1 MAQRPYSTLHSP
13 DDVHRLN
20 QAQVSQYSL
29 HTPTD
34 VISPHSFRTSPPP
47 PHQYQQQQ
55 PHHLHAMDTT
65 EYQLTDYPSQPHQQ
79 QPQQQ
84 QEQQSDPRLQQPPQ
98 QQQQQQQR
106 SYVASPT
113 TPTSPRFSS
122 PPPAFDSQYPDSRT
136 HISPPTSPTF
146 APPPT
151 SESSH
156 PVPTT
161 INNSLPVP
169 PEPIQAPTYNPSHD
183 TPHTL
188 KAPVYTP
195 GGGSG
200 PNGGVHAPGQ
210 IGHPNQQHGREDY
223 HHGLCDCFS
232 DFSTCCAGYWCPC
245 ILYSRTNHRL
255 KTSPNSNLND
265 FHSCNGHCIT
275 FCVLGPI
282 SSGIFTTLQ
291 RTRIREKYRLEGS
304 LASDCGK
311 AYCCVMCTL
320 VQDEREVRD
329 REDERRRFSGPGS
342 GVVGEGGY
350 RRQETMVY
358 GSRD

>member
-13 DDVHRLN
+13 DDVHRFN
-20 QAQVSQYSL
+20 QAQASQYSL

-34 VISPHSFRTSPPP
+34 VVSPHSFRTSPPSP
-47 PHQYQQQQ
+47 RQQQQ
-55 PHHLHAMDTT
+55 SHHPYTMDATG
-65 EYQLTDYPSQPHQQ
+65 YQLADYPSQ
-79 QPQQQ
+79 
-84 QEQQSDPRLQQPPQ
+84 PQ
-98 QQQQQQQR
+98 QQQQQQQQSDPR
-106 SYVASPT
+106 LQHQQQQQQPYVISPT
-113 TPTSPRFSS
+113 TPTSPHFSS
-122 PPPAFDSQYPDSRT
+122 PPSTFENKYADPRT
-136 HISPPTSPTF
+136 HASPPTSPTF

-161 INNSLPVP
+161 IGGSLPVP

-183 TPHTL
+183 TPHTP
-188 KAPVYTP
+188 KTPVYTP

-210 IGHPNQQHGREDY
+210 IGHPNQQHGREEY

-232 DFSTCCAGYWCPC
+232 DFSTCCVGYWCPC

-265 FHSCNGHCIT
+265 FHNCNGHCIT

-282 SSGIFTTLQ
+282 SWIFTTLQ

-329 REDERRRFSGPGS
+329 REDERRRFAGPGS
-342 GVVGEGGY
+342 GVVGDGGY

-358 GSRD
+358 GSS